1 MTTAAHPFEGGGSS
15 GSRGGGEDDI
25 PGRLYHGAHG

>member
-1 MTTAAHPFEGGGSS
+1 MTTAAHPFEGGGSGS
-15 GSRGGGEDDI
+15 SRGVREDDI